1 MSKLAENL
9 RKASWVITTAVSAAS
24 IHSYVMNLQDNTM
37 KKVVA
42 SYLEEKEALA
52 KTIAKLSAD
61 NRISEIR
68 KADFL
73 RSARAE
79 ADKLQKFLDKLNEGK
94 GETATSL
101 IKKEQVDWSSNPDE
115 SLAELY
121 RLMDEYKRSGSSS
134 GSGSSSHLI
143 DSFNSNLIE
152 ELQQAIQSYLDWFN
166 SLPLTQQ
173 GALTHIVVS
182 TTILISLSS
191 LVTVFYSD
199 YLIKRFNV
207 ESKFPR
213 LAKYISLRRTFQQ
226 YYFLLNTVVITLFL
240 LAIIAL
246 NVYVFIIS

>member
-1 MSKLAENL
+1 MSKITENL

-24 IHSYVMNLQDNTM
+24 IHSYVLNLQDNTM

-42 SYLEEKEALA
+42 SYLEEKQALA
-52 KTIAKLSAD
+52 NTIAKLSED

-73 RSARAE
+73 RSAQAE
-79 ADKLQKFLDKLNEGK
+79 ADKLQRFLDKLNEGK
-94 GETATSL
+94 HETATSL
-101 IKKEQVDWSSNPDE
+101 IKKEQVDWTSSPDD
-115 SLAELY
+115 SLAGLY
-121 RLMDEYKRSGSSS
+121 KLMAEYKGSGS

-152 ELQQAIQSYLDWFN
+152 ELQQAFQSYLEWFN
-166 SLPLTQQ
+166 SLPLAQQ

-182 TTILISLSS
+182 VTTLISLSS

-213 LAKYISLRRTFQQ
+213 LAKYISMRRTFQQ
-226 YYFLLNTVVITLFL
+226 YYFLLNTVVIVLFSL
-240 LAIIAL
+240 IMIAL
-246 NVYVFIIS
+246 NIYVFIIS